1 MRARGLWTKV
11 RVVVILNQLLGRVRR
26 GEKFEKLHDKDKL
39 LIEFVG
45 VTGRDIRDEIRRVQE
60 KFSAPTKR
68 KTLLALTL
76 RQKVYLALTEPSSGR
91 LALSISALMFTLI
104 FVSIS
109 SFIASTMP
117 EHSGKASLDIIEMVC
132 QLIFS
137 LEYAL
142 KICCAP
148 KRWMAVKDPL
158 NLIDLASIIPWYAEI
173 AISGLQFG
181 YEGAES
187 SSSTSS
193 ARVLRIFRLFRVI
206 KVFRLGSRAK
216 KIQVVL
222 IAVQDSADMFVV
234 LGFLLALGL
243 VMFSALMYFAEN
255 GQSPPT
261 NAWDANEGD
270 EFDSIPSA
278 FWWCMV
284 TLMTVGYGDA
294 VPTTIWGKS
303 VAAIT
308 MLGSVV
314 ITALPISVIG
324 ANFTQQWLAFK
335 AKEHR
340 KVVRLNIKDHS
351 ELLLKEMYAYSQVV
365 SALSDHISAIQ
376 NAIIREVGVVRK
388 LLDDVLQMAPT
399 SSQEEVTILART
411 VDYRFS
417 KIEDMKEELE
427 ELVETYDLVSH
438 TEFSVSLQE
447 LKAIGNKMRKLEETG
462 SLLDDDVETLVQSTS
477 ALRSQLARV
486 KEILDHTRSNT
497 PMTKAEEL
505 ASEPARSGL

>member
-1 MRARGLWTKV
+1 M
-11 RVVVILNQLLGRVRR
+11 
-26 GEKFEKLHDKDKL
+26 
-39 LIEFVG
+39 
-45 VTGRDIRDEIRRVQE
+45 
-60 KFSAPTKR
+60 
-68 KTLLALTL
+68 
-76 RQKVYLALTEPSSGR
+76 
-91 LALSISALMFTLI
+91 
-104 FVSIS
+104 
-109 SFIASTMP
+109 
-117 EHSGKASLDIIEMVC
+117 
-132 QLIFS
+132 
-137 LEYAL
+137 
-142 KICCAP
+142 
-148 KRWMAVKDPL
+148 
-158 NLIDLASIIPWYAEI
+158 
-173 AISGLQFG
+173 
-181 YEGAES
+181 
-187 SSSTSS
+187 
-193 ARVLRIFRLFRVI
+193 
-206 KVFRLGSRAK
+206 
-216 KIQVVL
+216 
-222 IAVQDSADMFVV
+222 
-234 LGFLLALGL
+234 
-243 VMFSALMYFAEN
+243 
-255 GQSPPT
+255 
-261 NAWDANEGD
+261 
-270 EFDSIPSA
+270 
-278 FWWCMV
+278 
-284 TLMTVGYGDA
+284 
-294 VPTTIWGKS
+294 IWGKS

-351 ELLLKEMYAYSQVV
+351 EMLLKEMYAYSQVV

-497 PMTKAEEL
+497 PMTKAAEL